1 MLGTGIP
8 KNVSIAGRGTHEPHP
23 DTAVNRRSLV
33 KSLAAAAATASMLRS
48 AESRAVDLP
57 HLDVKDPAAVA
68 VGYVENATQVNA
80 KKYPTYVQ
88 GSSCDNCLLLQ
99 GSSGASYRPCNL
111 FAGKL
116 VSVAGWCSG
125 WAAEI

>member
-1 MLGTGIP
+1 MLGTRDSQKRQHSRKGH
-8 KNVSIAGRGTHEPHP
+8 HEPQP
-23 DTAVNRRSLV
+23 NSAVNRRSLV
-33 KSLAAAAATASMLRS
+33 KSLAGAAATAAILRS
-48 AESRAVDLP
+48 ASARAADLP

-68 VGYVENATQVNA
+68 LGYVENATRVDV
-80 KKYPTYVQ
+80 KKYPSYVK

-99 GSSGASYRPCNL
+99 GSSGAGYRPCNL

-116 VSVAGWCSG
+116 VSAAGWCSG